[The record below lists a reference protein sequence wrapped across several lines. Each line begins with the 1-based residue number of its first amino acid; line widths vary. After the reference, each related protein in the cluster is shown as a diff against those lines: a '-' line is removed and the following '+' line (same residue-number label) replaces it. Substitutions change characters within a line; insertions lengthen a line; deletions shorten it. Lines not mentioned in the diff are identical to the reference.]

1 MKRNKI
7 ILIMV
12 MCLMQVFNKVS
23 AADII
28 TISDFRMTIG
38 ETKEFS
44 ISLNND
50 VTYAAFQ
57 FDLLLPDGMTIES
70 CSANSSRIPESTTL
84 SMSKISD
91 GSYRFISAAID
102 SEPMIGSSGSII
114 TISVKA
120 SETITSGSKTAYFRH
135 IKLSKVDGTGTTYAE
150 MTTPVTILEPSIVTI
165 KSYSRTYGEENP
177 TFEYTVNG
185 GELDGV
191 PVISCVAT
199 PTSTVGSY
207 AITGQKGT
215 VTNYNVTFVNG
226 TLTVGKA
233 PLKITAKDYTI
244 KQGKALP
251 TFEATYE
258 GFKNSET
265 ENILTKKPTI
275 TTTATPTSALGVYDI
290 TVSGAEAQN
299 YDISYVKGK
308 LTIVDADALLITA
321 KSYTIEYGDNIPA
334 FEYTSEGATLEG
346 TPSIT
351 CEATK
356 TSPVGTYPI
365 VITKGTVKNFN
376 DTYVNGTLTIKK
388 APLKIT
394 AKDYTIKQGEA
405 LPTFEASYEGFKND
419 ETSEVL
425 TKQPVITTTATSES
439 APGEYD
445 ITVSGAE
452 AQNYEISYVNGK
464 LTIEESAYP
473 CGYAI
478 FDSSTGTLTFKYG
491 VKPAGSNVYETEN
504 TGDNPAWDRSNL
516 KIVIFDASYAQA
528 RPKSTARWFSI
539 LPNDGHYI
547 VGLSKLE
554 KIQGL
559 EYLNTSKVVSM
570 HNMFKDCEMLTSL
583 DLSHFDT
590 SNVLD
595 MSGMFTYC
603 AKLKNLDL
611 SSFNTSSVT
620 TMKYLFSDCKSLSNL
635 NISSF
640 NTEKVTD
647 MSHMFGGLS
656 QISTLDVSHLDT
668 RNVTNMSGMFSGL
681 KQVSTLD
688 LSHLDTRNVTNMS
701 GMFLDCH
708 RLKTIDLSHFDTRNV
723 TSMSHMFSFCTDLTT
738 LDLSTFNTQN
748 LKTMNQMFSICD
760 NLKTLDIS
768 SFNTA
773 KVEDMYLAFQSCL
786 NLTTIYVGEGWTIEK
801 VTIDERMFANCFN
814 LVGGNGTK
822 FDANHVDKTY
832 AHIDEGAVN
841 PGYFTDVKAICP
853 VVITAKDYTIEYG
866 DDIPAFE
873 YTCEGAELQG
883 TPAIT
888 CEATKMS
895 SVGIYPIVITK
906 GTITNFNDTYVNGT
920 LTIKKAPLKITAKDY
935 TIKKGESLPTF
946 EVSYEGFKNDET
958 SVVLTKQ
965 PVITTIATSESAPGE
980 YDITVSDAE
989 AQNYEITYVKGKL
1002 TITAAFIPGDVNGDG
1017 LVNVTDIVAT
1027 VNYIMEK
1034 PSSNFN
1040 EAAADLNGDGYI
1052 NVTDIVKMVSIIMSG
1067 DN

>member
-1 MKRNKI
+1 MKMTMKRNKI

-275 TTTATPTSALGVYDI
+275 TTTATSASVPGVYDI

-351 CEATK
+351 CSATK

-365 VITKGTVKNFN
+365 IITKGTVKNYN

-394 AKDYTIKQGEA
+394 AKDYTITQGEA
-405 LPTFEASYEGFKND
+405 LPEFEASYEGFKNN
-419 ETSEVL
+419 ETEEVL
-425 TKQPVITTTATSES
+425 TKKPTISTTATSASE
-439 APGEYD
+439 PGDYE

-452 AQNYEISYVNGK
+452 AQNYEISYVKGK
-464 LTIEESAYP
+464 LTIE
-473 CGYAI
+473 
-478 FDSSTGTLTFKYG
+478 
-491 VKPAGSNVYETEN
+491 KP
-504 TGDNPAWDRSNL
+504 
-516 KIVIFDASYAQA
+516 
-528 RPKSTARWFSI
+528 
-539 LPNDGHYI
+539 
-547 VGLSKLE
+547 
-554 KIQGL
+554 
-559 EYLNTSKVVSM
+559 
-570 HNMFKDCEMLTSL
+570 
-583 DLSHFDT
+583 
-590 SNVLD
+590 
-595 MSGMFTYC
+595 
-603 AKLKNLDL
+603 
-611 SSFNTSSVT
+611 
-620 TMKYLFSDCKSLSNL
+620 
-635 NISSF
+635 
-640 NTEKVTD
+640 
-647 MSHMFGGLS
+647 
-656 QISTLDVSHLDT
+656 
-668 RNVTNMSGMFSGL
+668 
-681 KQVSTLD
+681 
-688 LSHLDTRNVTNMS
+688 
-701 GMFLDCH
+701 
-708 RLKTIDLSHFDTRNV
+708 
-723 TSMSHMFSFCTDLTT
+723 
-738 LDLSTFNTQN
+738 
-748 LKTMNQMFSICD
+748 
-760 NLKTLDIS
+760 
-768 SFNTA
+768 
-773 KVEDMYLAFQSCL
+773 
-786 NLTTIYVGEGWTIEK
+786 
-801 VTIDERMFANCFN
+801 
-814 LVGGNGTK
+814 
-822 FDANHVDKTY
+822 
-832 AHIDEGAVN
+832 
-841 PGYFTDVKAICP
+841 
-853 VVITAKDYTIEYG
+853 
-866 DDIPAFE
+866 
-873 YTCEGAELQG
+873 
-883 TPAIT
+883 
-888 CEATKMS
+888 
-895 SVGIYPIVITK
+895 
-906 GTITNFNDTYVNGT
+906 
-920 LTIKKAPLKITAKDY
+920 
-935 TIKKGESLPTF
+935 
-946 EVSYEGFKNDET
+946 
-958 SVVLTKQ
+958 
-965 PVITTIATSESAPGE
+965 
-980 YDITVSDAE
+980 
-989 AQNYEITYVKGKL
+989 
-1002 TITAAFIPGDVNGDG
+1002 AFIPGDVNGDG

-1040 EAAADLNGDGYI
+1040 EKAADLNGDGKV
-1052 NVTDIVKMVSIIMSG
+1052 NVTDIVMMVSIIMSG